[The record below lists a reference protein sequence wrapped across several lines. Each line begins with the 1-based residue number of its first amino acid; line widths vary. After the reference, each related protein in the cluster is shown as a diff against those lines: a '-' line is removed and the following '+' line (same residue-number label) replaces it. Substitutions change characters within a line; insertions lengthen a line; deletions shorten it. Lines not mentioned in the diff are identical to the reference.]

1 MRTVPN
7 TTPRF
12 PRRWPDSGHSTA
24 FRCSLPGELTAAAQ
38 ARDWAAA
45 TLTAR
50 LGLASETAETAKL
63 LVSETVTNAV
73 LHTLSGRPGG
83 SVTVEIH
90 PGPASVRIEVHD
102 AGGAATAPRPVLA
115 APDAVHGRGLAL
127 VAALATEWG
136 PLVHGRVR
144 GVYFTLPTQSPRE
157 DR

>member
-1 MRTVPN
+1 M
-7 TTPRF
+7 TTGPIQVHY
-12 PRRWPDSGHSTA
+12 GV

-45 TLTAR
+45 TLTHR
-50 LGLASETAETAKL
+50 LGLAPDTAETAKL

-73 LHTLSGRPGG
+73 LHTASGRPGG
-83 SVTVEIH
+83 SVTVELH

-102 AGGAATAPRPVLA
+102 AGGAATAPRPVPA

-127 VAALATEWG
+127 VAALASEWG

-144 GVYFTLPTQSPRE
+144 GVYFTLPAHTPRE
-157 DR
+157 HR

>member
-1 MRTVPN
+1 MRTMENITPQIM
-7 TTPRF
+7 TTEPVHVH
-12 PRRWPDSGHSTA
+12 PGV

-50 LGLASETAETAKL
+50 LGLAPETAETAKL

-127 VAALATEWG
+127 VAALTTEWG